1 MRVSLIP
8 IAAAVGS
15 LLLLAGS
22 SSAAPG
28 PDTSPVR
35 LWSVTKVVQGAG
47 ELPVANGGQVG
58 GDLSE
63 RAATGRVVF
72 NLPLHAPY
80 WYTLPRDRAFGA
92 VASSADGK
100 HYSVLAIAPPPNPRR
115 VGAAKGSIAHLDEY
129 QAYVKQADDATLRIT
144 VSDLLLQTVDDNNS
158 LAAWECPSGAS
169 CEPVRTVIR
178 FHARAYAA
186 SAGGDFFDAG
196 GVAYLEGHQHSW
208 RPGAATSADSPGP
221 LWGEAQ
227 FDVDGD
233 TDDSGTGAAGAM
245 YLNGPRTLTVPLGS
259 VRPGELFAVHVSLE
273 AEAVDDRGGESG
285 AQAFVQDPQHLD
297 TALLRTHGLE
307 PRGKPTFDEPPLA
320 ALTPAQCP
328 TGTPPHAGVVQLS
341 AQAFTVDES
350 ERGPMVLVT
359 RSGGSQ
365 GSASVTVAARGGT
378 AQAGRDF
385 TPTTTIVRFAAGD
398 SSPRL
403 VEIPIRED
411 RQVEPAESFTVALS
425 HARCG
430 TLGGRRRATVTIV
443 DDDQVPTPPPAPF
456 LPPALPAPSTPG
468 APAPVATPGESP
480 APAASPTP
488 AGFTIAG
495 TVDGLQGTGLVLTD
509 LGGDLLVTANGPF
522 TFPGTR
528 AAGQGYEVAVRTQP
542 HGPDQ
547 VCTVQHGT
555 GTVGGADV
563 TDVIV
568 HCELLAVPSGLD
580 RTFGSDGRVS
590 TPVGGGHGEAVVIQP
605 SGDIVTAGWRTA
617 AGGNDFALTRH
628 DTSGALDQSFG
639 VKGIVTTDLG
649 GADDEA
655 FDAAPFADG
664 GLVVVGRTDAAGA
677 TRTAFGVVRYR
688 PDGTPDPGFGT
699 GGIVKLGFFGKGAGA
714 NAVAVQPDG
723 KIVVAGF
730 ALDATGINGDL
741 ALARL
746 DPDGTLDPGF
756 GTGGL
761 VTTNLGTEGDDVRA
775 VVVQPDGRIVVAGSA
790 DEDIAFA
797 RYLPDGTLDASF
809 GHGGSTITDL
819 GSDDVANGVALTPD
833 GSILIAG
840 YTLGPGINRD
850 FLLARYRADGG
861 LDATFGDHGTVKTDV
876 SGGDDFAE
884 NLTVDGQ
891 GRIVLVGRATSPT
904 ILDMALVRY
913 RPDGTL
919 DTSFDGDGILTVDFH
934 GRGEFGQDVALDGDG
949 RIVAAGYTANG
960 SDTEFA
966 LMRASP

>member
-8 IAAAVGS
+8 IAAALGS

-22 SSAAPG
+22 SAAAPG

-35 LWSVTKVVQGAG
+35 LWSVSKVLQGAG
-47 ELPVANGGQVG
+47 EQQVADGAQVG
-58 GDLSE
+58 GELSE

-115 VGAAKGSIAHLDEY
+115 VGTAKGTIAHLDEY
-129 QAYVKQADDATLRIT
+129 QAYVKQADDASLRIT
-144 VSDLLLQTVDDNNS
+144 ISDLLLQTVDDNNR

-186 SAGGDFFDAG
+186 STGGDFFDTG

-208 RPGAATSADSPGP
+208 RLGAATSADSPGP

-227 FDVDGD
+227 FGVDGD
-233 TDDSGTGAAGAM
+233 ADDSGTGAAGAM
-245 YLNGPRTLTVPLGS
+245 FLDGARTLTVPLGS

-273 AEAVDDRGGESG
+273 AEATDDRGGESG

-297 TALLRTHGLE
+297 TALLRTSGLE
-307 PRGKPTFDEPPLA
+307 PRGKPTFDEPPVA
-320 ALTPAQCP
+320 ALAPARCP
-328 TGTPPHAGVVQLS
+328 AGAPPHAGVVQLS
-341 AQAFTVDES
+341 APAFTVDES

-359 RSGGSQ
+359 RNGGSQ
-365 GSASVTVAARGGT
+365 GSASVTVTAHGGT

-385 TPTTTIVRFAAGD
+385 TATTTNVRFAAGD
-398 SSPRL
+398 TSPRL

-430 TLGGRRRATVTIV
+430 ALGARRRATVTIV
-443 DDDQVPTPPPAPF
+443 DDDQVPTPPPPF
-456 LPPALPAPSTPG
+456 VPPALPAPSTPG
-468 APAPVATPGESP
+468 APAATPGESP
-480 APAASPTP
+480 APAALPMP
-488 AGFTIAG
+488 AGFTIGG

-509 LGGDLLVTANGPF
+509 LGGELAVSANGPF

-528 AAGQGYEVAVRTQP
+528 VAGQGYEVAVRTQP
-542 HGPDQ
+542 RGPDQ
-547 VCTVQHGT
+547 VCTVQHGA

-563 TDVIV
+563 TDVV
-568 HCELLAVPSGLD
+568 VNCELLAVPAGLD
-580 RTFGSDGRVS
+580 RAFGSDGRVS

-605 SGDIVTAGWRTA
+605 GGDIVTAGWRTA
-617 AGGNDFALTRH
+617 GSGNDFALTRH
-628 DTSGALDQSFG
+628 DPSGALDGGFG
-639 VKGIVTTDLG
+639 ANGIVTTDLG

-655 FDAAPFADG
+655 FDAALLADG

-677 TRTAFGVVRYR
+677 LKTAFGVVRYR
-688 PDGTPDPGFGT
+688 PESTPDPGFGT

-730 ALDATGINGDL
+730 AFDATGINGDL

-746 DPDGTLDPGF
+746 NPDGTLDPSF

-761 VTTNLGTEGDDVRA
+761 VTTNLGTQGDDARA

-790 DEDIAFA
+790 EEDIALA
-797 RYLPDGTLDASF
+797 RYLPNGTLDASF

-833 GSILIAG
+833 GSIVIAG
-840 YTLGPGINRD
+840 YTLGAGINRD

-861 LDATFGDHGTVKTDV
+861 LDTTFGDRGTVKTDV

-884 NLTVDGQ
+884 NLTVDSQ

-913 RPDGTL
+913 HPDGTL

-934 GRGEFGQDVALDGDG
+934 GRGEFGQDVALDSGG

-960 SDTEFA
+960 PDTEFA
-966 LMRASP
+966 LMRANP